1 MVNKY
6 SCLFVVHLHLSRN
19 FFFHLGFY
27 HITHAQEQTH
37 LLLCIAPSLV
47 LYSGNFAVT
56 RFHAS
61 NFDFGCKVTMKPRL
75 DVVQNL
81 PKLVQNLTKCLL

>member
-6 SCLFVVHLHLSRN
+6 SCLFVIHLQLTRHLFSYLI
-19 FFFHLGFY
+19 FD

-37 LLLCIAPSLV
+37 LLLCIALGLV

-81 PKLVQNLTKCLL
+81 PKLVQNLTKRLF

>member
-6 SCLFVVHLHLSRN
+6 ICLFVVHLHLSRN

-37 LLLCIAPSLV
+37 LLLCIALSLV
-47 LYSGNFAVT
+47 LDSGKFAVV
-56 RFHAS
+56 RFHTS

-81 PKLVQNLTKCLL
+81 PKLVQNLTKRLF

>member
-6 SCLFVVHLHLSRN
+6 SCLFVVHLHLTR
-19 FFFHLGFY
+19 HLFSY
-27 HITHAQEQTH
+27 LIFDHITHAQEQTH
-37 LLLCIAPSLV
+37 LLLCIAPGLV

-61 NFDFGCKVTMKPRL
+61 NFDFGCKVTTETLL

-81 PKLVQNLTKCLL
+81 PKLVQNLTKRLF